1 MQKLELYPRRVLA
14 RTLAIEELIAIS
26 GNGPDTTWTD
36 GDRKDFTQ
44 ISAGDVPGTP
54 PPI

>member
-14 RTLAIEELIAIS
+14 RALAVEELISIS

-36 GDRKDFTQ
+36 GPRKDFTQ

-54 PPI
+54 PPV